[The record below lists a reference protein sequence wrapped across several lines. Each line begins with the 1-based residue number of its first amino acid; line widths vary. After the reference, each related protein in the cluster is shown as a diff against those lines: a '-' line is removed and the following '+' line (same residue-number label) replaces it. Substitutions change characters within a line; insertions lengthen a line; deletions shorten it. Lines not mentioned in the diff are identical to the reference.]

1 MKLINKKALL
11 IIAIIALLIPLIT
24 GIAIGYYPLQMSKEH
39 TLKVSKMFLEDMGF
53 NKQEFY
59 DSYTKIL
66 KQSTIKSSKWG
77 HDIPIKY
84 FVNGDYFKPTMV
96 LIHWHETNH
105 STMLPLAEM
114 FIKQDFNVVVYDQRA
129 HGDNTAKTVTFGY
142 YEKDDLQDVINFVK
156 SKSKGVPLGVL
167 GQSMGASTVGFYIG
181 SKHAQNNIDFAIM
194 ESPFNNMYQE
204 IEYSIHSK
212 LGFKLPV
219 TLVLNIGSMFN
230 KLINGF
236 SYKEVNVAKFIKNT
250 TIPTL
255 IMHSETD
262 TVCDYNMGKQLYE
275 TIGSGTKKMVTFK
288 NTKHVTAFFK
298 NYKLYETEIN
308 NFIKNN
314 LRRIAK

>member
-24 GIAIGYYPLQMSKEH
+24 GIAIGHYPLQMSKEH

-66 KQSTIKSSKWG
+66 KQRTIKSSKWG

-84 FVNGDYFKPTMV
+84 FVNGHYNKPTMV
-96 LIHWHETNH
+96 LIHWHESNH

-114 FIKQDFNVVVYDQRA
+114 FIKQGFNVVVYDQRS

-156 SKSKGVPLGVL
+156 TKAKDVPLGVL
-167 GQSMGASTVGFYIG
+167 GQSMGASTLGFYIG
-181 SKHAQNNIDFAIM
+181 SKHAQNNIDFAII

-204 IEYSIHSK
+204 LEYNIHAK

-219 TLVLNIGSMFN
+219 SLVLNIGSMFN

-236 SYKEVNVAKFIKNT
+236 SFKEVNITKYIKNT
-250 TIPTL
+250 AVPTL
-255 IMHSETD
+255 LMHSETD
-262 TVCDYNMGKQLYE
+262 TVCPYNMGKEIYKSMATNNKE
-275 TIGSGTKKMVTFK
+275 MVTFN
-288 NTKHVTAFFK
+288 NTKHVTAFFA
-298 NYKLYETEIN
+298 NNSLYEKKVI
-308 NFIKNN
+308 NFINQHIK
-314 LRRIAK
+314 K